1 MKRNIA
7 SYLVLLLYIVF
18 STGVIIE
25 NHLDC
30 SVCDEGQCDITYN
43 QTPATCDSQSCCHE
57 EEKHHHT
64 EPCDCTIE
72 EYKIQNDY
80 ISENRTRTS
89 LAQITSLLFTIPF
102 INNEF
107 IEPNTNSFSFF
118 YKYPDKRLFSELS
131 VFELS
136 SILC

>member
-43 QTPATCDSQSCCHE
+43 QTPDMGDCQSCCHE

-72 EYKIQNDY
+72 EFKIQNDY
-80 ISENRTRTS
+80 ISEKRTKTS
-89 LAQITSLLFTIPF
+89 LAQITSLLFTKPL

-107 IEPNTNSFSFF
+107 IESNTNRFSFF
-118 YKYPDKRLFSELS
+118 HKYPDKRLFSELS